1 MLPGWRRVLAV
12 GRFIWTIKVCLSAPL
27 SLGGRCSCPTPP
39 SAAASRLP
47 SVRAGLC
54 WARQGSASLA
64 PSPCAA
70 ALKGAARPQRRGEG
84 PRFVLLLPGGGLL
97 LWDPRCS
104 RDSSAKVK
112 LLLGIVAGTGQAS
125 GVMGRG
131 PPSKRWGGGE
141 IAPLSLQQILFLK
154 SVVWGNVP
162 GCCRKQRAGVTWKRA
177 SPACCSPEI
186 W

>member
-27 SLGGRCSCPTPP
+27 SPGGRSSCPTPP

-47 SVRAGLC
+47 SVRAGPC

-70 ALKGAARPQRRGEG
+70 ALKGTARPQRRGEG
-84 PRFVLLLPGGGLL
+84 PRFVPLHPGGGLL

-131 PPSKRWGGGE
+131 PPEQVLGWWRDCPAVSAANTVSQARSVGE
-141 IAPLSLQQILFLK
+141 VCQAAAGSRE
-154 SVVWGNVP
+154 P
-162 GCCRKQRAGVTWKRA
+162 G
-177 SPACCSPEI
+177 
-186 W
+186 